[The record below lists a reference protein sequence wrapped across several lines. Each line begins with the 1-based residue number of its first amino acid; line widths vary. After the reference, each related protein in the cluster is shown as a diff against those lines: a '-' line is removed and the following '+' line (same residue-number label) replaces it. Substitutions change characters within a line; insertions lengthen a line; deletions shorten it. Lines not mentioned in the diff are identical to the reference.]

1 MDDIKP
7 GQVVRSL
14 AGRDK
19 GHFFVVMGILDPYHV
34 AICDGDLRKI
44 TVPKKKKIKH
54 LAKTNTVD
62 AVLSQKLLHGDK
74 VSNADL
80 RAVLSSFN
88 ETEAQGREEV

>member
-19 GHFFVVMGILDPYHV
+19 GRFFIVMGILDPHHV
-34 AICDGDLRKI
+34 AICDGDLRK
-44 TVPKKKKIKH
+44 TMVPKKKKIKH

-62 AVLSQKLLHGDK
+62 QALSQKLLHGDK

-80 RAVLSSFN
+80 RAVLSPFN
-88 ETEAQGREEV
+88 EADAQGREEV